1 MSGSILLGI
10 LGLGIVVFI
19 HELGHLL
26 GAKAVGIEVEAFSLG
41 WGKKLI
47 SRTWRGT
54 EYRLSLLPLGGYCKM
69 KGEKMLQ
76 GALEKGEDTIPKEPG
91 TLFGVSPIRRIF
103 TYLAGPFGNFFFAI
117 FLFALVWQIGFTIY
131 TYPNRVVLTDYYP
144 LLSAAGPSP
153 ARRGGIE
160 SGDRI
165 VEVEGRK
172 VEHFD
177 DLREVL
183 SANPED
189 TLDVVVQR
197 DGAELTFQ
205 ITPEKDAST
214 GMGKIGVSAWIDPVV
229 DQVVPGSAADI
240 GGIKTGDLLVSAN
253 ERPLHHQL
261 DLMAVMQ
268 EQPDKLMVTLRRQGE
283 PLSLTVIPH
292 YNDQGADPLGIG
304 FAGLTVSS
312 PRINPVQA
320 LARGAAESVSTLIL
334 SVKSLLYLPF
344 SDMAVG
350 DAVSGPI
357 RITYYVGEVAS
368 QGFSLG
374 FRQGITSYLRFLGF
388 ISIALFFMNLLPIPL
403 LDGGMVAANL
413 FEMVSRK
420 PLKPVLFYR
429 FQMVGFFLL
438 LMLILFTTYNDIL
451 FLFQR

>member
-47 SRTWRGT
+47 GRTWRGT

-76 GALEKGEDTIPKEPG
+76 GALEKGEETIPKEPG
-91 TLFGVSPIRRIF
+91 TLFGVSPFRRIL

-117 FLFALVWQIGFTIY
+117 LLFALVWQIGFTTY
-131 TYPNRVVLTDYYP
+131 TYSNRVVLTDDYP
-144 LLSAAGPSP
+144 LFSSSTPSP
-153 ARRGGIE
+153 ARLGGIE
-160 SGDRI
+160 TGDRI
-165 VEVEGRK
+165 IEVAGRE
-172 VEHFD
+172 VAHFD
-177 DLREVL
+177 DLREAL
-183 SANPED
+183 SAKPED

-197 DGAELTFQ
+197 NGTEFTVQ
-205 ITPEKDAST
+205 ITPEKDPAT

-229 DQVVPGSAADI
+229 EQVVPESAAEI
-240 GGIKTGDLLVSAN
+240 AGLQAGDRLVSAN
-253 ERPLHHQL
+253 GKPLHHQL

-268 EQPDKLMVTLRRQGE
+268 EQPDKLT
-283 PLSLTVIPH
+283 LTVLRNGDSFNLVVVPH
-292 YNDQGADPLGIG
+292 YNDQGTDPLGLG
-304 FAGLTVSS
+304 FSGITVSS
-312 PRINPVQA
+312 PRVNPFQA
-320 LARGAAESVSTLIL
+320 LARGVTEGVSTLIL

-344 SDMAVG
+344 SGMAVS

-357 RITYYVGEVAS
+357 RITYFVGEVAS

-374 FRQGITSYLRFLGF
+374 FRQGITSYLRFIGF

>member
-41 WGKKLI
+41 WGKKLFG
-47 SRTWRGT
+47 RTWRGT

-76 GALEKGEDTIPKEPG
+76 GALEKGEETIPNEPG
-91 TLFGVSPIRRIF
+91 TLFGVSPIRRIL

-117 FLFALVWQIGFTIY
+117 FLFALVWQIGFTTY
-131 TYPNRVVLTDYYP
+131 TYSNRVVLTDDYP
-144 LLSAAGPSP
+144 LLSSSTPSP
-153 ARRGGIE
+153 ARLGGIE
-160 SGDRI
+160 TGDRI
-165 VEVEGRK
+165 IEVQGRK
-172 VEHFD
+172 VKHFD

-189 TLDVVVQR
+189 TLNVVVLREGTEMTVQV
-197 DGAELTFQ
+197 
-205 ITPEKDAST
+205 TPQKDPAT
-214 GMGKIGVSAWIDPVV
+214 GMGKIGVSAWIDPVIE
-229 DQVVPGSAADI
+229 QIIPGSAAEI
-240 GGIKTGDLLVSAN
+240 AGLQAGDRLLSAN
-253 ERPLHHQL
+253 DRPLRHQL
-261 DLMAVMQ
+261 DLMTVMQ
-268 EQPDKLMVTLRRQGE
+268 DQPDKLTLTVRRNGDSVTL
-283 PLSLTVIPH
+283 TVVPH
-292 YNDQGADPLGIG
+292 YNDQGLDPLGLG
-304 FAGLTVSS
+304 FAGITVSS
-312 PRINPVQA
+312 PRVNPFQA
-320 LARGAAESVSTLIL
+320 LARGASESVSTLIL
-334 SVKSLLYLPF
+334 SIKSLLYLPF
-344 SDMAVG
+344 SGMAVG

-388 ISIALFFMNLLPIPL
+388 ISIALFFMNLLPVPL

-413 FEMVSRK
+413 FEMISRK